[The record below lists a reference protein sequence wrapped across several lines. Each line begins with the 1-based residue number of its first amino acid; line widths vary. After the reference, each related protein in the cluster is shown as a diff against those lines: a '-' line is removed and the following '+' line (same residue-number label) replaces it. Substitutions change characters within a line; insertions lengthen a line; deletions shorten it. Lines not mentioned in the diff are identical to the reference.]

1 MMMTMMRTVATAD
14 EDYDDDDDED
24 ADDDDNDDDAV
35 YEGADAGSGDGD
47 GDCDDDDVYVDD
59 DVMMTTMM
67 MAMMMMTIMMTMLM
81 MRMMMT
87 MMTMMMTMTMMTI
100 MLMLMVMMT
109 TAPQAADSQTIS
121 NLEECG
127 NSLKEILA
135 RMSASDFIR
144 AFGLQGG
151 EQGEGFAQA
160 IHVLERLAQKES
172 APQRGT
178 ALQTALPRHE
188 QCEHPAEVNISA
200 YQACSSS
207 LGR

>member
-1 MMMTMMRTVATAD
+1 MRTVATAD
-14 EDYDDDDDED
+14 EDYDDGDDED
-24 ADDDDNDDDAV
+24 ADDDDNDDAV

-109 TAPQAADSQTIS
+109 TAPQAADQTIS
-121 NLEECG
+121 NLEECR
-127 NSLKEILA
+127 NSLKEILVG
-135 RMSASDFIR
+135 MSASDFIG
-144 AFGLQGG
+144 AVGLQGG
-151 EQGEGFAQA
+151 EQWEGFAQA

-188 QCEHPAEVNISA
+188 QYKHPVEVNISA

>member
-1 MMMTMMRTVATAD
+1 M
-14 EDYDDDDDED
+14 
-24 ADDDDNDDDAV
+24 
-35 YEGADAGSGDGD
+35 
-47 GDCDDDDVYVDD
+47 
-59 DVMMTTMM
+59 MMTTMM
-67 MAMMMMTIMMTMLM
+67 MAMMMMMTIMMTMLM

-109 TAPQAADSQTIS
+109 TAPQAADSQTNS
-121 NLEECG
+121 NLEGCG

-135 RMSASDFIR
+135 GMIAPDLIR
-144 AFGLQGG
+144 AFGPQGR

-160 IHVLERLAQKES
+160 IHALERLAQKES

-178 ALQTALPRHE
+178 APQTALPRDE
-188 QCEHPAEVNISA
+188 QYKQHPVEVNISA
-200 YQACSSS
+200 YQSCSSS